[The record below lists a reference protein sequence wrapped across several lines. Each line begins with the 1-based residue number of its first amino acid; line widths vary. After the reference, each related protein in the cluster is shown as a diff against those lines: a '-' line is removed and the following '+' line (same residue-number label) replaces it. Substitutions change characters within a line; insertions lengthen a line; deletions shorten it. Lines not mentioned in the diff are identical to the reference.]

1 MAQELKRENKLRAFG
16 VVDGEKASDPRSYL
30 YIEAKVGNRDSAV
43 AVLVRLRGEDR
54 WLSSHMGRNDYA
66 ISRDGWVRTTI
77 ELPPGTKAE
86 HMDEIGFECLVS
98 NEDRPEPPLTG
109 TCRVEQVSKMFF
121 LDQDYRPGP
130 SVWNL
135 TTPVEIPA
143 GQFRTFSIRH
153 EYHAKT
159 LHSRA
164 VRFHPPPLIMKLMPK
179 ARELEVRLERT
190 EQQLRLFQK
199 ISRFMVRDMSL
210 QEVLQGIVSLIV
222 EFMECDSCL
231 VYLLD
236 HDELVLCASNTPH
249 PSTIGKVRLRLN
261 EGLTGWVAR
270 ERRLLAISRDAYKDP
285 RFKYFGELPEDTFE
299 AFLSA
304 PVIARN
310 RVVGVINIQHRAPHQ
325 HTGSE
330 MEVLTTVGEQV
341 GCVLV
346 LARMEPTAVAE
357 ANHVELVLAS
367 GPIQPRP

>member
-1 MAQELKRENKLRAFG
+1 MRK
-16 VVDGEKASDPRSYL
+16 RSY
-30 YIEAKVGNRDSAV
+30 
-43 AVLVRLRGEDR
+43 
-54 WLSSHMGRNDYA
+54 
-66 ISRDGWVRTTI
+66 TT
-77 ELPPGTKAE
+77 
-86 HMDEIGFECLVS
+86 
-98 NEDRPEPPLTG
+98 R
-109 TCRVEQVSKMFF
+109 
-121 LDQDYRPGP
+121 
-130 SVWNL
+130 
-135 TTPVEIPA
+135 
-143 GQFRTFSIRH
+143 
-153 EYHAKT
+153 
-159 LHSRA
+159 
-164 VRFHPPPLIMKLMPK
+164 LIMKVMPK
-179 ARELEVRLERT
+179 ARELEVRLQRT

-199 ISRFMVRDMSL
+199 ISRFMVREMSL

-236 HDELVLCASNTPH
+236 HDELVLCASNTAH

-270 ERRLLAISRDAYKDP
+270 ERRLLAISREAYKDP
-285 RFKYFGELPEDTFE
+285 RFKYFGELPEDTYE

-310 RVVGVINIQHRAPHQ
+310 RVVGVVNVQHRVPHQ

-357 ANHVELVLAS
+357 ANHAELVLSS
-367 GPIQPRP
+367 GPVQPRH